1 MKISKLNVYGM
12 FGEFNYELDFNRFE
26 DNVTILT
33 APNGYGKSTI
43 LKIIDK
49 FFNKKF
55 DQLFDESFTSFEIES
70 DNKSYNVKKENDSLE
85 ITIKDNNNPFFKD
98 LIINSFIINKH
109 NILENNKKFN
119 YVISSNIPF
128 ITRVKHDTWLDE
140 RDGEILST
148 KELYYRYNHLFSD
161 FSEDF
166 NYDESLLEIIENKV
180 IFVETDRLLNFKN
193 KKNSYPHEPNLKEA
207 AIVELSEDIL
217 KLLKETIKKQYDLSM
232 DQSLDFPERV
242 MSLLTD
248 EKSVKSE
255 DLIDKI
261 LKITKFDDELNE
273 NEIFGNL
280 SLNHKIINQL
290 KNKKVSNN
298 KSFLLVLNSYL
309 QDILERIQTCTDL
322 ANRINLFKTSVNSL
336 LQFKSIDIHPK
347 NGLIVKNRKGNENG
361 DFGIEL
367 LSSGEQHLIILL
379 GNLIFNTRYGT
390 LVLIDEPEISLH
402 AAWQKRLLSLIS
414 EISSINKFDVLI
426 ATHSFTL
433 INGNWDKTIEL
444 AEENINEK

>member
-1 MKISKLNVYGM
+1 M
-12 FGEFNYELDFNRFE
+12 FGEFNYELDFNKFE

-70 DNKSYNVKKENDSLE
+70 DYKNYNVRKENDSLE
-85 ITIKDNNNPFFKD
+85 ITIKDNSNLFLNNP
-98 LIINSFIINKH
+98 IISNYTINKH

-148 KELYYRYNHLFSD
+148 KDLYYRYNHLFSD

-193 KKNSYPHEPNLKEA
+193 KKKSHSYESNVKEA

-217 KLLKETIKKQYDLSM
+217 KLLKETIKNQYDLSM

-248 EKSVKSE
+248 DKSVKSE

-280 SLNHKIINQL
+280 SLNHKIISQL

-322 ANRINLFKTSVNSL
+322 ANRIHLFKTSVNSL

-347 NGLIVKNRKGNENG
+347 NGLIVKNRKG
-361 DFGIEL
+361 
-367 LSSGEQHLIILL
+367 
-379 GNLIFNTRYGT
+379 
-390 LVLIDEPEISLH
+390 
-402 AAWQKRLLSLIS
+402 RLCCTKI
-414 EISSINKFDVLI
+414 
-426 ATHSFTL
+426 
-433 INGNWDKTIEL
+433 
-444 AEENINEK
+444 

>member
-70 DNKSYNVKKENDSLE
+70 DNKNYNVKKENDSLE
-85 ITIKDNNNPFFKD
+85 ITIKDDSNPF
-98 LIINSFIINKH
+98 LEEPIISSFIINKH

-166 NYDESLLEIIENKV
+166 NYDENLLEIIENKV

-193 KKNSYPHEPNLKEA
+193 KKKSYPHESNLKEA

-248 EKSVKSE
+248 DKSVKSE

-261 LKITKFDDELNE
+261 LEITKFDDELNE
-273 NEIFGNL
+273 N
-280 SLNHKIINQL
+280 
-290 KNKKVSNN
+290 
-298 KSFLLVLNSYL
+298 
-309 QDILERIQTCTDL
+309 
-322 ANRINLFKTSVNSL
+322 
-336 LQFKSIDIHPK
+336 
-347 NGLIVKNRKGNENG
+347 
-361 DFGIEL
+361 
-367 LSSGEQHLIILL
+367 
-379 GNLIFNTRYGT
+379 
-390 LVLIDEPEISLH
+390 
-402 AAWQKRLLSLIS
+402 
-414 EISSINKFDVLI
+414 
-426 ATHSFTL
+426 
-433 INGNWDKTIEL
+433 
-444 AEENINEK
+444 